1 MRKYI
6 FLGFGLLALSAPLV
20 AGAVAITSPMA
31 STNLA
36 DALNTI
42 INVCLKIVLPLATII
57 ILVAAF
63 FIVRGG
69 GDSEKLA
76 KGKKMLIA
84 GLGGLA
90 IVILG
95 AGSGAL
101 LKNIFNVELPKE
113 EIPGVTYAL
122 PSEYGLSIYTVAD
135 VVRESLALEEEIT
148 QLQQQL
154 SEAEKNGDEQKAK
167 SLKEQIA
174 HDEEILKSVQ
184 LWGRELEKTAKT
196 KSDAELQTWRLY
208 SEEAG
213 KAYLEEYGIKDA
225 NGFYKMADGAKYN
238 PETRE
243 YIDTAGKVSTDTT
256 LFSDGSVMCGCNK

>member
-6 FLGFGLLALSAPLV
+6 FLGLGLLALSAPLV

-42 INVCLKIVLPLATII
+42 INVCLKLVLPLATII

-63 FIVRGG
+63 FIVRAG
-69 GDSEKLA
+69 GDSEKLD

-101 LKNIFNVELPKE
+101 LKNIFKVGEM
-113 EIPGVTYAL
+113 PGITYTP
-122 PSEYGLSIYTVAD
+122 PSEYGLSVTSMKDVEQITANLEAD
-135 VVRESLALEEEIT
+135 MLDLQKQLA
-148 QLQQQL
+148 
-154 SEAEKNGDEQKAK
+154 EAEKNGDTVKAEELKKKIALREEEIRSVKLWGEELVRVAQAVSDVQLQTFAK
-167 SLKEQIA
+167 S
-174 HDEEILKSVQ
+174 
-184 LWGRELEKTAKT
+184 G
-196 KSDAELQTWRLY
+196 
-208 SEEAG
+208 EAVG
-213 KAYLEEYGIKDA
+213 KAYLETRGVKDA
-225 NGFYKMADGAKYN
+225 NGFYQMEGGAKYN
-238 PETRE
+238 PDTKE
-243 YIDTAGKVSTDTT
+243 YIDASGNVFKDTT
-256 LFSDGSVMCGCNK
+256 LFADGSVMCNCK